1 MVWKTKTMESANNGK
16 DLDSPFDDAAM
27 DVDEGGPRSTSG
39 KGGGKAGK
47 WEPGSSSSFLN
58 AGALSS
64 SSDDDEDGGGVLGG
78 VSPDAVSRFCKDAA
92 RSFFD
97 ERGLISHQINSYD
110 YFVDVGLQRVFD
122 SFGEIEVLPEY
133 DPSAKAEGGWRHATV
148 RFGKVK
154 VERPSIWWEK
164 VDVAMG
170 DGMGGKGGKRPGKGP
185 KGEDPG
191 GGDSLAGGYLKLLP
205 KHARLMKMSYS
216 GRIKVETSWEVG
228 VVLILAF
235 LLLLFLLSMTMV
247 L

>member
-1 MVWKTKTMESANNGK
+1 ME
-16 DLDSPFDDAAM
+16 
-27 DVDEGGPRSTSG
+27 VDEGGAPSTSG

-47 WEPGSSSSFLN
+47 WEPRSSSSFLS
-58 AGALSS
+58 AGALS
-64 SSDDDEDGGGVLGG
+64 SSDDDEDGDGGGGVLGG
-78 VSPDAVSRFCKDAA
+78 MSPDAVSRFCKDAS
-92 RSFFD
+92 RSFFE

-122 SFGEIEVLPEY
+122 TFGEIEVLPEY
-133 DPSAKAEGGWRHATV
+133 DPSAKAESGWRHATV
-148 RFGKVK
+148 RFGKVT

-170 DGMGGKGGKRPGKGP
+170 GKGGKRPGKGHE
-185 KGEDPG
+185 GEDPR

-228 VVLILAF
+228 VVLILV
-235 LLLLFLLSMTMV
+235 LLLFFSLMLLMMMV